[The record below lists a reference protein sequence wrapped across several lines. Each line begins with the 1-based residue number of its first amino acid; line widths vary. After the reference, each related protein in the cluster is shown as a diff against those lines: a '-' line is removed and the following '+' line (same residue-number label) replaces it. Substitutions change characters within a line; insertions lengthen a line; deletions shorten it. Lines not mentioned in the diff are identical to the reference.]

1 MLGSKRAQPLGQGH
15 QHEPIMDA
23 CSPAPLLPPRGLV
36 SPVPNGQAHWS
47 IPPAGPSSIL
57 PWGALHCKNMSQM
70 SQIVSDDQHCLCK
83 AGQWDKVSQCRP
95 PAGSV
100 SESEGPGCCVRR
112 KLLSHDPRCRKSWK
126 RPTSRR
132 PLLLWS
138 APSGTRDALQ
148 EVADVDFQKEERTN
162 FRPTKEFRLIYECAR
177 DLYMGCIAFQT
188 SGRITQPAARTTY

>member
-1 MLGSKRAQPLGQGH
+1 MS
-15 QHEPIMDA
+15 
-23 CSPAPLLPPRGLV
+23 LL
-36 SPVPNGQAHWS
+36 
-47 IPPAGPSSIL
+47 
-57 PWGALHCKNMSQM
+57 

-83 AGQWDKVSQCRP
+83 AGQWDKVSQCQP

-112 KLLSHDPRCRKSWK
+112 KLLSHDPRCRISWK

-162 FRPTKEFRLIYECAR
+162 FRPTKEFGLIYECPR
-177 DLYMGCIAFQT
+177 DLYMGCNAFQT
-188 SGRITQPAARTTY
+188 SGRITQPGSKNYLLNVHVVSSSTTMLYQHCWVDFPSGILITSLSRFADNLFIDIRFLQQYSPKG